1 DAVPER
7 ADLPELIVTAELVA
21 RREQG
26 AFYELLVERSAGLST
41 HERDYD
47 YAGQLEKYWDSR
59 DAEEALDYE
68 NDYKVSDPQ
77 SARLAAQQKYLAYL
91 FDTHETNRARA
102 LVAEIEAQLKGR
114 YARPVWLR
122 LAALRLDVRAGRIMP
137 AYAALRRLT
146 GIEPGAHVNAL
157 KPPDTTRL
165 NEAAALLTEE
175 GHAREADQLRADA
188 YTRALALAQYDAA
201 YFAGLARLAF
211 TVGDAARGRALLTTM
226 LALAQEETRPAA
238 EAELAAAAWLKPYA
252 IVAPGVELPAAAYR
266 INYNDALALVADT
279 AAAFSQFELAVDCR
293 QRLLALTPTDETNR
307 IELVRLLAAANRRE
321 EALTNLAAII
331 ADRAATRGARWQ
343 AVWLAPEIAAD
354 SEALTA
360 LRARVAAA
368 SKDSEMLSALE
379 ALALASAGR
388 HAAACELAGRLDAE
402 SANAY
407 ACVFRALL
415 AVRAGQTDAVLA
427 SLTDAELAGRSA
439 DAWPAFNLPETEQW
453 RAFVRA
459 YLAAG
464 QTPAA
469 LRVAE
474 RDASL
479 RPVQTAPEGPAK
491 TDDVDEETAADA
503 QTDELTHAADAQ
515 PPVALNAQPSVVF
528 QTLAA
533 RARSAG
539 EQARVALLGQLSTAA
554 EQTGDLKLALAFE
567 RARYEA
573 LASGAARRAS
583 AERIARLVA
592 AQSNEAAAPALTVDA
607 RFVAQR

>member
-1 DAVPER
+1 MTR
-7 ADLPELIVTAELVA
+7 LTLPVW
-21 RREQG
+21 RG
-26 AFYELLVERSAGLST
+26 SLS
-41 HERDYD
+41 
-47 YAGQLEKYWDSR
+47 
-59 DAEEALDYE
+59 
-68 NDYKVSDPQ
+68 Q
-77 SARLAAQQKYLAYL
+77 SA
-91 FDTHETNRARA
+91 T
-102 LVAEIEAQLKGR
+102 
-114 YARPVWLR
+114 
-122 LAALRLDVRAGRIMP
+122 
-137 AYAALRRLT
+137 RR
-146 GIEPGAHVNAL
+146 
-157 KPPDTTRL
+157 
-165 NEAAALLTEE
+165 
-175 GHAREADQLRADA
+175 
-188 YTRALALAQYDAA
+188 
-201 YFAGLARLAF
+201 
-211 TVGDAARGRALLTTM
+211 
-226 LALAQEETRPAA
+226 
-238 EAELAAAAWLKPYA
+238 
-252 IVAPGVELPAAAYR
+252 
-266 INYNDALALVADT
+266 ADT